1 MVDDHPLFLQ
11 GMVLIMRSLLPTFT
25 LSTAAN
31 FAETK
36 QALKNKIPDLLLL
49 DLFLPDQ
56 DGFEGLKE
64 LTYSYPTLTI
74 AILTSSED
82 KKHIQNARYFGAK
95 GYICKTSS
103 PDELLIA
110 INKLL
115 AGEYYF
121 PHICPSESSI
131 LNKKNKLKLTSR
143 QAEILHLVSEGQSN
157 KNIAKTLFI
166 SEGTVKQHLHKVFKV
181 LKVKNRQQAV
191 QYYDSID

>member
-1 MVDDHPLFLQ
+1 ML
-11 GMVLIMRSLLPTFT
+11 
-25 LSTAAN
+25 
-31 FAETK
+31 
-36 QALKNKIPDLLLL
+36 DLLL
-49 DLFLPDQ
+49 PDQ
-56 DGFEGLKE
+56 EGFEGLKE
-64 LTYSYPTLTI
+64 LTYSYPRLTI

-121 PHICPSESSI
+121 PQDISPSKLYI
-131 LNKKNKLKLTSR
+131 LSKQKKFKLTSR
-143 QAEILHLVSEGQSN
+143 QAEILHLVSKGHSN
-157 KNIAKTLFI
+157 KNIANILFI
-166 SEGTVKQHLHKVFKV
+166 SEGTVKQHLYKVFKI

-191 QYYDSID
+191 QYYKSVDE